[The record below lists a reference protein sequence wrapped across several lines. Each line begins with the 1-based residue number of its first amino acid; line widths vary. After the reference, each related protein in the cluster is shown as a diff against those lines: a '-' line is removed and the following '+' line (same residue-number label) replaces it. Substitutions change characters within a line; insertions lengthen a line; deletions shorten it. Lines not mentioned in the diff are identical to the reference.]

1 MFKLVVV
8 ISDKGK
14 KYYKLFYVVVNEK
27 NGKTYDVFLTFDT
40 IAITT
45 LANCS
50 PIDLDDLS
58 IGSYDLSFNKLD

>member
-1 MFKLVVV
+1 MFKIVVV

-14 KYYKLFYVVVNEK
+14 KYYKLYYVVITEK
-27 NGKTYDVFLTFDT
+27 NNKKYDVFLTFDT

-50 PIDLDDLS
+50 PLDLDDLS
-58 IGSYDLSFNKLD
+58 TGSYDLSFNKLD

>member
-1 MFKLVVV
+1 MFKIVVLL
-8 ISDKGK
+8 SDKGK
-14 KYYKLFYVVVNEK
+14 KYFKLLYVVSNEI
-27 NGKTYDVFLTFDT
+27 NGKKYEVFLTFDT

-58 IGSYDLSFNKLD
+58 LGSYDLSFNKLD